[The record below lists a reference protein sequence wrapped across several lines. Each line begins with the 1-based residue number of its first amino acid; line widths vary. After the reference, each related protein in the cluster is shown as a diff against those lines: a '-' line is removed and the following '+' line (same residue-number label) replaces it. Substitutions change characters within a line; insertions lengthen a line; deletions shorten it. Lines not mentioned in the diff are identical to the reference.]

1 MKTATRNITNR
12 ATVVCAGTGR
22 GQEALSAS
30 LFSLTRVSALAAQNP
45 RADELLEERQ
55 ALPRRDLS
63 SPEPRVKNRSTRR
76 SGAPEREGRSDP
88 FLLPE
93 VPEGWSERCKTTRN
107 HAVENR
113 ETLSGIDSARQK
125 VAAPHPA
132 KRHHQP
138 DAARKCRCSNLIL
151 PVKHTL
157 PDSLIPGDGKKR
169 RNRFLSKREV
179 RSRKRLHAADITRL
193 NLSKPSFKTQT
204 ARDRRP
210 SYPIPFFPCG
220 TQHDPHSADRLS
232 KALRFLQV
240 PETTLS

>member
-88 FLLPE
+88 FLYQKYQKAGASGAKPPGTTLL
-93 VPEGWSERCKTTRN
+93 KT
-107 HAVENR
+107 VK
-113 ETLSGIDSARQK
+113 LSQESIRLARK
-125 VAAPHPA
+125 LLLPHPA